1 MMAEEMQNELE
12 AKTYNIGDVVEGKV
26 AKVEDKRALIDFG
39 SKIDG
44 ILPIG
49 EISNVHIE
57 KVSDALSE
65 GDEVTV
71 KIIKEDDEDVIL
83 SKRGVDNER
92 ALDDLEKKLESG
104 DVFEVEVADV
114 VKGGL
119 VADVG
124 MRAFIPASLVERHYV
139 EDFSDYK
146 GRTLRVKVVELDREK
161 NKVILSQKAV
171 LEAEADQEKQQ
182 RLESLEVGQV
192 LEGTVQRLTSFG
204 AFVDIGGVD
213 GLVHISELSWTR
225 VEEPSEVVKEGDQ
238 VKVKVL
244 KVDTDAEKVSL
255 SLKATEES
263 PFEKAA
269 KEIKVNDVVKGTV
282 RRLVSFGAFV
292 EIQPGV
298 EGLVHISE
306 IANRHIGTPGE
317 VLEEGQEVEAKV
329 LDVKPEEQRISLS
342 IRQLL
347 EDEENANVEEY
358 KQDDQG
364 MGITLGDMIGDQ
376 LKKLKK

>member
-1 MMAEEMQNELE
+1 MAEEMQNELE